1 MNKTSLLHG
10 WLAAV
15 ALTTGLAVALP
26 AAAIAQAPASSSS
39 PDHIVVPLS
48 HPSQPAT
55 LKVSTLSG
63 TITVRAY
70 NGQDVIVDSTG
81 GSSRGRRM
89 RNPPPE
95 AQGMH
100 RLDVNPGLTAEED
113 NNVVTVHASVFGG
126 GNLEIQVPAHTSLV
140 LHSVNGRF
148 IQVEGVSGDIDAAD
162 TNGNITLHNVS
173 GSIVANALNGRITA
187 TVAQLDPSKPSAF
200 SSLNGTIDVT
210 LPADVHCNLRLK
222 TDHGD
227 IYMDDGFN
235 FQAAP
240 APSKSGQGQRNAQGM
255 YKVQLDRTTYGT
267 LNGGGPEIR
276 ISNFNGNIYLRK
288 AK

>member
-1 MNKTSLLHG
+1 MKKSFFLNLMVAA
-10 WLAAV
+10 LAAGV
-15 ALTTGLAVALP
+15 
-26 AAAIAQAPASSSS
+26 AAAAQAPAPS
-39 PDHIVVPLS
+39 PDHVVVPLS

-55 LKVSTLSG
+55 LKVSSLRG

-70 NGQDVIVDSTG
+70 NGPSVIIDSAG
-81 GSSRGRRM
+81 GDHASRRPRSV
-89 RNPPPE
+89 PPE

-100 RLDVNPGLTAEED
+100 RLNVNPGLTAEED
-113 NNVVTVHASVFGG
+113 NNVVTVHTSVFSGG
-126 GNLEIQVPAHTSLV
+126 DLDIQVPVHTSLV

-148 IQVEGVSGDIDAAD
+148 IQVEGVSGDINAED
-162 TNGNITLHNVS
+162 TNGSITLHNVS
-173 GSIVANALNGRITA
+173 GSVVANALNGRITA